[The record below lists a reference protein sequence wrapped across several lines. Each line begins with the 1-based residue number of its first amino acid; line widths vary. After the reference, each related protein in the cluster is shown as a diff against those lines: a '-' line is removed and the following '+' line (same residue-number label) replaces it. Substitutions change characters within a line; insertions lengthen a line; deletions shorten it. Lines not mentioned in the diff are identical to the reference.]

1 MTCVGELECYVRA
14 TSEEEARKMLI
25 ATYGKLGEGS
35 SIVIEFPDVGDDA
48 ETIVEYVDGSLKPLG
63 DLWTED
69 DQMRFDRDNLQ
80 AEYKQ
85 WLKENVPSDMQDWCA
100 DDVMSTINADR
111 GFCVTIDQ
119 YAWLENFCKRCDKVS
134 AWDVADKAVDKI
146 TNKEGDAQ

>member
-48 ETIVEYVDGSLKPLG
+48 ETIVDGSLKPLG

-69 DQMRFDRDNLQ
+69 DQMKFDRDNLQ
-80 AEYKQ
+80 AEYKT
-85 WLKENVPSDMQDWCA
+85 WLKENVPSDYQDMCA
-100 DDVMSTINADR
+100 DDVMATINDDE
-111 GFCVTIDQ
+111 GFSVTIDQ
-119 YAWLENFCKRCDKVS
+119 YAWLENFCKRWDKVI
-134 AWDVADKAVDKI
+134 AWDVADKAVKKI
-146 TNKEGDAQ
+146 LPTNDERRV